1 MKTLL
6 CIVGPT
12 ASGKTG
18 LAVRLAQY
26 WNGEIVS
33 ADSMQIYRHMDIG
46 TAKPD
51 EAERQGV
58 PHHMLDILDPSED
71 YSAARYARDAE
82 ACVED
87 IFSRDRLPIVT
98 GGTGF
103 YLDALLGT
111 RSFEEEPDTGGI
123 RRRLQEEAAQTG
135 CAALHARLARI
146 DPERAAQLHP
156 NDEKRV
162 IRALEIYEAT
172 GETPTARDRRAAA
185 QPPRYLSLKLAPLW
199 PDRAELYAR
208 IDRRVDQ
215 MLELGLV
222 EEAAR
227 VRAMHPGRTASQAIG
242 YKELFRYFDGLCT
255 LEEARE
261 DIARESRRYAKRQL
275 TWLRRDPSIVWIDAR
290 DPERLFQ
297 EACLRIEEIV
307 KRKQME
313 KLD

>member
-1 MKTLL
+1 MKTLI

-18 LAVRLAQY
+18 LAVRLALQY
-26 WNGEIVS
+26 GAEIVS

-51 EAERQGV
+51 SAERCGV
-58 PHHMLDILDPSED
+58 PHHMLDILEPSED
-71 YSAARYARDAE
+71 YSAARYALDAG

-87 IFSRDRLPIVT
+87 IFSRGLLPIVA
-98 GGTGF
+98 GGTGL
-103 YLDALLGT
+103 YVDALLGA
-111 RSFEEEPDTGGI
+111 RSFEEEPDTAAI
-123 RRRLQEEAAQTG
+123 RSRLQEEAAACG
-135 CAALHARLARI
+135 SARLHERLAQI

-172 GETPTARDRRAAA
+172 GETPTQRDRRAAA
-185 QPPRYLSLKLAPLW
+185 RAPRYRAVKIAPDW
-199 PDRAELYAR
+199 PDRAALYAR

-215 MLELGLV
+215 MLSAGLV
-222 EEAAR
+222 REAAL
-227 VRAMHPGRTASQAIG
+227 VRDLHPGRTASQAIG
-242 YKELFRYFDGLCT
+242 YKELFRYFDGLCS

-275 TWLRRDPSIVWIDAR
+275 TWLRRDPEIRWIDAR
-290 DPERLFQ
+290 DPDALFAAACGIV
-297 EACLRIEEIV
+297 EAQLNR
-307 KRKQME
+307 
-313 KLD
+313 